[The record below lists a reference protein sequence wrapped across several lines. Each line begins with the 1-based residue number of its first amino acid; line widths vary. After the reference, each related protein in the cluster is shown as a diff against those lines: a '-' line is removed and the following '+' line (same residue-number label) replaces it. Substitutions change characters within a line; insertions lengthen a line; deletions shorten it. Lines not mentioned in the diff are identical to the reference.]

1 MGVVLMHTTVSF
13 MLYIRSL
20 KTIFLS
26 SVKHHNKDITIYNVY
41 KILSTIIFPDNIV
54 KFRKSILVYVGISHN
69 SKHNSWS
76 LSAGYPHRYHYTE

>member
-1 MGVVLMHTTVSF
+1 MGVVLMHTISF

-41 KILSTIIFPDNIV
+41 KILSTIIFTDNIV
-54 KFRKSILVYVGISHN
+54 KFLKS
-69 SKHNSWS
+69 
-76 LSAGYPHRYHYTE
+76 SAGYPHRYHYTELSLIIILSSK

>member
-1 MGVVLMHTTVSF
+1 MGVVLIHPIISC

-41 KILSTIIFPDNIV
+41 KILVLSTIILPDNIV
-54 KFRKSILVYVGISHN
+54 KFLKSILVYVGISHN
-69 SKHNSWS
+69 SKYSSCS
-76 LSAGYPHRYHYTE
+76 LSAR